1 MRKIRIIIAV
11 IFFLFFIVA
20 NFYAIRALTLYGT
33 ELYLYDKLL
42 VAFQFA
48 GDDGLKR
55 ELANVLSQDKIRHE
69 LIIARKFE
77 SNLAN
82 IKNPG
87 EFLADAVRDRK
98 QKLNF
103 FRNLRTVS
111 LIIIFGL
118 FLLRVAVNRCVKP
131 GDN

>member
-1 MRKIRIIIAV
+1 MRKIKIAIAI

-20 NFYAIRALTLYGT
+20 NFYAIRALTLYGS
-33 ELYLYDKLL
+33 ELYFYDKLL
-42 VAFQFA
+42 VAYRFA

-55 ELANVLSQDKIRHE
+55 ELANVLSQDKLRHE
-69 LIIARKFE
+69 LVIARKFE

-87 EFLADAVRDRK
+87 EFLTEAVRDRK
-98 QKLNF
+98 QKVNF

-111 LIIIFGL
+111 LVVIFVL
-118 FLLRVAVNRCVKP
+118 FL
-131 GDN
+131 